1 MKRFFIFLL
10 LVCCIRITLASQ
22 DGEKGNGSINSA
34 KIAWDASK
42 HVFSNT
48 HFKVIGA
55 CFWYHSIAG
64 IPTSFYATLALDE
77 YIPDLVV
84 SVYNGNDT
92 NPYTEFRDTYDKVDQ
107 VSGQY
112 LISAY
117 TGFNIYENGQV
128 NTSPVQSKDIEK
140 KVKSVDVVGA
150 PLNSISIPFQKL
162 TSDTT
167 FLEPYYMSSLD
178 AVPDRSGLGELI
190 YSDRSVDFLHYYIGS
205 GPKDYWGYEFPRY
218 MEIAQPNDYKAS
230 VVLAQRAADI
240 ASNGNSGHVVNSLHD
255 SCGKHNC
262 AVSTVI
268 EENQR
273 DHEIWEMVYP
283 EDKIIQPGQSD
294 DGDGSSQGSDYESQS
309 NGNYVFL
316 LWRHYRGCV
325 QGDHYLG
332 ATVKVNDTKKR

>member
-1 MKRFFIFLL
+1 MIMKRFFIFLL
-10 LVCCIRITLASQ
+10 LLCCIRITLASQ

-64 IPTSFYATLALDE
+64 IPTSFYATLELDE

-117 TGFNIYENGQV
+117 TGFNVYENGQV

-140 KVKSVDVVGA
+140 KVKSVDVVGS

-162 TSDTT
+162 KSDTT

-205 GPKDYWGYEFPRY
+205 GPKDYWG
-218 MEIAQPNDYKAS
+218 
-230 VVLAQRAADI
+230 
-240 ASNGNSGHVVNSLHD
+240 
-255 SCGKHNC
+255 
-262 AVSTVI
+262 
-268 EENQR
+268 
-273 DHEIWEMVYP
+273 
-283 EDKIIQPGQSD
+283 
-294 DGDGSSQGSDYESQS
+294 
-309 NGNYVFL
+309 
-316 LWRHYRGCV
+316 
-325 QGDHYLG
+325 
-332 ATVKVNDTKKR
+332 